1 MAVKKFGIVGP
12 ADQVAIAST
21 VAASYTGLQP
31 IRLAYGH
38 ERETLALIG
47 PQADQVDGWLFT
59 GVVPYELARTA
70 GALQHPAR
78 YVSYGRV
85 GFLSSLIRLS
95 LAGVDLSRLSID
107 TLSELEVRE
116 TLADTG
122 LDLDRVSVLPYRAGV
137 TSVEMVDFHRRVN
150 RSVPGTTAITCV
162 ASAYLQL
169 RLEQN
174 AVRLSPSTP
183 DVRAAVESLL
193 QATDIKRS
201 RDGNAVLGLIALG
214 ADDDDIQ
221 RELAALCGEVVRT
234 GPGQYLILTTRGPLE
249 AATDNLSKAP
259 FLTALA
265 ARHQEVR
272 MGFGLAGTAAEAASR
287 ASKALSRSKML
298 GPVSVVVR
306 LHDES
311 DLVLEGAHAAEVRP
325 TDYSIMAART
335 GISRETLLQVRELA
349 DRLDGVLLASQVAE
363 SFGILPRS
371 ARRVLTRL
379 ERGGAASGVA
389 MRTSQRAGRPPV
401 GYRILL

>member
-137 TSVEMVDFHRRVN
+137 TSVEMVDLHRQPVQGA
-150 RSVPGTTAITCV
+150 VP
-162 ASAYLQL
+162 
-169 RLEQN
+169 
-174 AVRLSPSTP
+174 
-183 DVRAAVESLL
+183 
-193 QATDIKRS
+193 
-201 RDGNAVLGLIALG
+201 
-214 ADDDDIQ
+214 
-221 RELAALCGEVVRT
+221 
-234 GPGQYLILTTRGPLE
+234 
-249 AATDNLSKAP
+249 
-259 FLTALA
+259 
-265 ARHQEVR
+265 H
-272 MGFGLAGTAAEAASR
+272 
-287 ASKALSRSKML
+287 
-298 GPVSVVVR
+298 
-306 LHDES
+306 
-311 DLVLEGAHAAEVRP
+311 
-325 TDYSIMAART
+325 
-335 GISRETLLQVRELA
+335 
-349 DRLDGVLLASQVAE
+349 
-363 SFGILPRS
+363 
-371 ARRVLTRL
+371 
-379 ERGGAASGVA
+379 
-389 MRTSQRAGRPPV
+389 RAGRTTPGGAHGLRTGRHRRGGRVEGIQGPEPFEDARS
-401 GYRILL
+401 GLGGRPAPRRERPRS